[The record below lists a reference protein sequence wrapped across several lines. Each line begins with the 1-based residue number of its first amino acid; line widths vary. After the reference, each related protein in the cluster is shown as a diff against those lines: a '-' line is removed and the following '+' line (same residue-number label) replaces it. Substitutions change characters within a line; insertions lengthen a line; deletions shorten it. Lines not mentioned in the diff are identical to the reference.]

1 MNLDLIFSH
10 WIFVWYLLYY
20 FRIVKLNP
28 KFAIIC
34 GIVVNVI
41 MLLLM
46 FICHTNIK
54 LILFFSIIVLLTKII
69 PFITIWNKKIKPKED
84 IPVFMTLFVI
94 YLAWACINLKKVCEF
109 IEKIKILIFYN
120 KNTISTHYMDNLL
133 DIT

>member
-20 FRIVKLNP
+20 FKIVKINP
-28 KFAIIC
+28 KIAIIC
-34 GIVVNVI
+34 GIVINVI

-54 LILFFSIIVLLTKII
+54 LILFFSLIVLLTKII
-69 PFITIWNKKIKPKED
+69 PLITIWNKKINPKED
-84 IPVFMTLFVI
+84 IPPLMTLFVI
-94 YLAWACINLKKVCEF
+94 YLVWAFINLKKVCEF

-120 KNTISTHYMDNLL
+120 KNIISTHYIDNLL

>member
-10 WIFVWYLLYY
+10 WIFIWYLLYY
-20 FRIVKLNP
+20 FKIVNLNP
-28 KFAIIC
+28 KIAIIC

-54 LILFFSIIVLLTKII
+54 LILFFSFIILLSKII
-69 PFITIWNKKIKPKED
+69 PLITIWNKKINPKED
-84 IPVFMTLFVI
+84 IPALMTLFVI
-94 YLAWACINLKKVCEF
+94 YLVWTFINLKKVYEF

-120 KNTISTHYMDNLL
+120 KNTISTHYIDNVL